1 MAAEDQTAWYDVWG
15 KLNRAAA
22 DLDAAVRALESQ
34 RAYALARPGLRDDW
48 QAKMAEIETARGRV
62 TWLRDT
68 IRSVMSFLGVGLSG
82 VSGLGFL
89 PLIPIAGIAAG
100 VAYVASLAASAWELS
115 KKIEEQRRLESRGL
129 SPQQAS
135 AIVSRNAD
143 AGTGL
148 STTQM
153 LMIGGALLVGVL
165 VLPKLF
171 PGGR

>member
-1 MAAEDQTAWYDVWG
+1 MAAEDETAWYDVWG

-34 RAYALARPGLRDDW
+34 RVYALARPGLRDDW
-48 QAKMAEIETARGRV
+48 QAKMDEIETARGRV

-68 IRSVMSFLGVGLSG
+68 IKSVMSFFGVNL
-82 VSGLGFL
+82 SGLGIL

-129 SPQQAS
+129 TPQQAS
-135 AIVSRNAD
+135 AIVSRNAG